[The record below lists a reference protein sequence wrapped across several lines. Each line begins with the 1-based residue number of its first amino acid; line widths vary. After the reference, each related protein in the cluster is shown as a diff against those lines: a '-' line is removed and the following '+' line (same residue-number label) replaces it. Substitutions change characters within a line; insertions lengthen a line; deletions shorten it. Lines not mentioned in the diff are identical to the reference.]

1 MTTDV
6 DEVERRRSA
15 RKIKEKYSLDE
26 LKDVLSTYSGRAV
39 IYEILTECDIDAPI
53 VNDKYQ
59 TFRELGKRDVGLWLR
74 LKILTVDIDSV
85 IIMENE
91 SRKRAENL
99 NF

>member
-1 MTTDV
+1 MSNDI

-26 LKDVLSTYSGRAV
+26 LKDVLDTYSGRAV
-39 IYEILTECDIDAPI
+39 IYEILKECNIYAPI
-53 VNDKYQ
+53 SSELHQ
-59 TFRELGKRDVGLWLR
+59 TYRELGKRDVGLWLR

-85 IIMENE
+85 IMMENE
-91 SRKRAENL
+91 SRKRTENL